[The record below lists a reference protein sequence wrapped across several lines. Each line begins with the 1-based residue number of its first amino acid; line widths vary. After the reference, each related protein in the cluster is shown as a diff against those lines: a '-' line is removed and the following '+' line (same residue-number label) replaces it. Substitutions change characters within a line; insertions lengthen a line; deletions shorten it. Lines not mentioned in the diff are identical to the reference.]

1 MKILNFINMT
11 INTKNDNFNYLEIF
25 LKKIEILQIILQIYN
40 GDPIKAV
47 QNLNSIYY
55 DYQQYLTTQ
64 NKNINMSDINKK
76 GYKKISN
83 FENKKNEMDNI
94 PKNQIIITKKNIRN
108 LHIITYYLISFI
120 LILTS
125 FLGSYGGMVYMWK
138 KHSSRTLNLNALI
151 EKDFAL
157 EYSLYK
163 AINIYDLMIFNNYT
177 IDELSQNIFKESDS
191 NQNNGD
197 YLVKSFYEDL
207 QYAFNS
213 KKEKNKLDKIYDDF
227 ENLSNFTCEFLYEIN
242 DDFINLLENN
252 SEIKKIN
259 DIREILIK
267 ICNKTR
273 VDESNDII
281 YYS

>member
-1 MKILNFINMT
+1 
-11 INTKNDNFNYLEIF
+11 
-25 LKKIEILQIILQIYN
+25 
-40 GDPIKAV
+40 
-47 QNLNSIYY
+47 
-55 DYQQYLTTQ
+55 
-64 NKNINMSDINKK
+64 
-76 GYKKISN
+76 
-83 FENKKNEMDNI
+83 
-94 PKNQIIITKKNIRN
+94 
-108 LHIITYYLISFI
+108 
-120 LILTS
+120 
-125 FLGSYGGMVYMWK
+125 
-138 KHSSRTLNLNALI
+138 
-151 EKDFAL
+151 
-157 EYSLYK
+157 
-163 AINIYDLMIFNNYT
+163 MIFNNYT

-191 NQNNGD
+191 NKNNGN

-281 YYS
+281 SAFEYHFQFIRNGILYLNDFTYEILINHINSGKLGKITVFFDFIIIYVLNLINLQPHQNAINNLMYHLERNNIISGAIFMGLDILYIFIIFIFYISNIKNFCNRIILLKKVFKIFENQDQ